1 MERFNFNLFFSL
13 DAILNARTLTDAAK
27 KVFISQPAMSVSL
40 KKLRAYY
47 GDDLVTYSSGHAQLT
62 ALGEAIRPRIGEVL
76 RAAREA
82 LQITLSFDPAVDD
95 RVLTFAAPDVIELDF
110 LRYAFARIA
119 REAPNLA
126 CVSIPFS
133 FTPVASLFRKPL
145 DVAIVSE
152 PFASTDFAR
161 EHLFS
166 DTLSCVVWRDNQQV
180 GESLT
185 EEAFFQCRHAAIY
198 LSEDADTQP
207 VDASLYKIDARKKVA
222 LRATSVSAL
231 PHMVIGTDLIATTL
245 TRFAN
250 YCAQTL
256 PIRVLPIPFDIAPI
270 RFVAQWREYRSNE
283 PVIQWVVSQ
292 LKSAAAEVHT
302 R

>member
-27 KVFISQPAMSVSL
+27 KVYISQPAMSVSL

-47 GDDLVTYSSGHAQLT
+47 GDDLVNYSSGHAQLT
-62 ALGEAIRPRIGEVL
+62 ALGEVIRPRIREVL

-82 LQITLSFDPAVDD
+82 LEITLKFDPAVDD
-95 RVLTFAAPDVIELDF
+95 RVLTFAAPDVIELHF
-110 LRYAFARIA
+110 LRNAFARIA
-119 REAPNLA
+119 REAPKVA
-126 CVSIPFS
+126 CVSNPFS
-133 FTPVASLFRKPL
+133 FVPVASLFREPL

-161 EHLFS
+161 EHLFT
-166 DTLSCVVWRDNQQV
+166 DTLSCVIWRDNSRI

-185 EEAFFQCRHAAIY
+185 EELFFECRHAAIY
-198 LSEDADTQP
+198 RSQDDDSPA
-207 VDASLYKIDARKKVA
+207 VDAGLYKMDERKKVA

-231 PHMVIGTDLIATTL
+231 PHMVVGTDLIATTL
-245 TRFAN
+245 TRFAH
-250 YCAQTL
+250 YSAQTL
-256 PIRVLPIPFDIAPI
+256 PIRVLPIPFETAPI

-283 PVIQWVVSQ
+283 PVIQWIVAQ
-292 LKSAAAEVHT
+292 LKAAAAEVQS